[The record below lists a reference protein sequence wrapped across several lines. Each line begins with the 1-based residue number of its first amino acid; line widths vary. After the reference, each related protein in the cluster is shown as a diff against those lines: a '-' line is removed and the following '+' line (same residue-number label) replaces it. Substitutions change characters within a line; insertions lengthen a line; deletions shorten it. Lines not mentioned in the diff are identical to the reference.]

1 MNTKEGIE
9 EINQRA
15 KVTIYG
21 EMGILMRANGM
32 MDFDKVWENGIVIL
46 EKFMKAS
53 GLKVRLLDME

>member
-1 MNTKEGIE
+1 MNTKEGIG
-9 EINQRA
+9 EISQRA

-32 MDFDKVWENGIVIL
+32 MDFDKEWGNGIVIL